1 MSDNSRTNEQ
11 NREPLSKNERI
22 RLHNERIRRAKRR
35 KKRVFVTVVL
45 TAAVAVI
52 AFLVFFVFF
61 RAQSIRVEGESRY
74 SDRDIAAASGIEND
88 TPLLL
93 LKSDDIRNRI
103 TTTLVYIGDVQVQ
116 KQLSGAVVL
125 TVSETEAAYYIN
137 TTGGIV
143 LFDASGKVLE
153 YPAAEVPENCAAV
166 IGLGEVATL
175 PGYAVMTE
183 SNEKA
188 AVFFELS
195 ERFRAANLGKITKI
209 DISDS
214 KDLRVELDGTYIVTL
229 GDVDNLAYKLSIV
242 EEVLA
247 REQGNAVNRTIT
259 IDVSSGSK
267 AYVRNAE
274 HTTAAPTEPADDSGS
289 DVSSDVS
296 NDTPQTDGEDAN
308 ETQPEAQG

>member
-1 MSDNSRTNEQ
+1 M
-11 NREPLSKNERI
+11 
-22 RLHNERIRRAKRR
+22 
-35 KKRVFVTVVL
+35 
-45 TAAVAVI
+45 
-52 AFLVFFVFF
+52 
-61 RAQSIRVEGESRY
+61 
-74 SDRDIAAASGIEND
+74 
-88 TPLLL
+88 
-93 LKSDDIRNRI
+93 
-103 TTTLVYIGDVQVQ
+103 
-116 KQLSGAVVL
+116 
-125 TVSETEAAYYIN
+125 
-137 TTGGIV
+137 
-143 LFDASGKVLE
+143 
-153 YPAAEVPENCAAV
+153 
-166 IGLGEVATL
+166 
-175 PGYAVMTE
+175 
-183 SNEKA
+183 
-188 AVFFELS
+188 S

-289 DVSSDVS
+289 DVS